1 MVGVPLCINVEVRKF
16 LNHIVDLPLQPS
28 STSHDLDLVEK
39 TLEMFIEPRVKNNP
53 SIPQDDTSIL
63 NHNLEYGS

>member
-1 MVGVPLCINVEVRKF
+1 VPLCINVEVRKF

-39 TLEMFIEPRVKNNP
+39 TLERFMELRVNNNT
-53 SIPQDDTSIL
+53 SIAQDDTSII
-63 NHNLEYGS
+63 NHNLEFGS